1 MTEDELKKLFGNV
14 RTFGWDENK
23 RQANVAKHGIDFVDA
38 QDVFKDPAAFTYRS
52 RQPTNERRFVTIGS
66 VKGVLVAVISA
77 SREGTVRI
85 ISARVARRT
94 ERKMYD

>member
-23 RQANVAKHGIDFVDA
+23 RRANVAKQGIDFVDA
-38 QDVFKDPAAFTYRS
+38 QDAFKDPAAFTYRS
-52 RQPTNERRFVTIGS
+52 GRPTNEQRFITIGA
-66 VKGVLVAVISA
+66 VKGILIAVISTL
-77 SREGTVRI
+77 REGTIRI